1 MDVHQTH
8 NSHSFAPHRYVIKP
22 HSLAI
27 PCCLLEWWSNG
38 EVNPDDVTW
47 QTLHAKKR
55 DVFYSV
61 ITCDTSFANIW
72 NLFSFLLLLAMTC
85 YDLQWVAASAQKIGG
100 QFALIEVF
108 DDRDCGSAVL
118 LCCWPQWL
126 SCVSGLGT
134 RNLRWQLCHE
144 AVAVWRRAVY
154 GWVTTGNC
162 DACGML
168 RAWG

>member
-1 MDVHQTH
+1 MPCGSSMSRGWPLSLAANFGRFPLDPEKMKNRAGFNVVVAMDVHQTH

-85 YDLQWVAASAQKIGG
+85 YDLLWLAMS
-100 QFALIEVF
+100 
-108 DDRDCGSAVL
+108 
-118 LCCWPQWL
+118 CCFCSEDWRPICIDW
-126 SCVSGLGT
+126 G
-134 RNLRWQLCHE
+134 
-144 AVAVWRRAVY
+144 VW
-154 GWVTTGNC
+154 W
-162 DACGML
+162 
-168 RAWG
+168 